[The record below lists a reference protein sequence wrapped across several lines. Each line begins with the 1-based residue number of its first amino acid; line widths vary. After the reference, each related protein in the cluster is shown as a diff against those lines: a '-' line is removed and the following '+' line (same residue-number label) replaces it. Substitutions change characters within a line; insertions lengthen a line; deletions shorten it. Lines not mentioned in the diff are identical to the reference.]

1 MLKEIFGQ
9 AIGAMRHNGQRTLI
23 TIIGMAWGIATV
35 VLLLAYGAGFG
46 HACESIF
53 AQFGTNEIGIFPG
66 TTSEQAGGDKAG
78 VKIKLQMDDVERI
91 QQMVPGVILVAP
103 TVSKTVAVSN
113 ELHQFN
119 WNVDGITPELQTIQK
134 KDIAEGRALNE
145 GDVTTRS
152 HVCVLGSEAR
162 TKLFSGLYALGQTIH
177 IAGVSFQVIGIQK
190 PKMQE
195 GDNDI
200 NRGVIVPFSTMSDI
214 KDTKYLDGIWF
225 SYSGNFQKTEDAMRK
240 VMASSHNFRV
250 TDKRAIY
257 VANIMEQLSQF
268 RLISL
273 CLSILLAFIGALT
286 LGIAGIGLMNIML
299 VSVQQ
304 RTREIGV
311 EKALGARKRHILLQ
325 FLSEALVITA
335 LGGGL
340 GIALAYGVSAAVGKI
355 PFYSAIASNASDADI
370 QLLISWQSVVVS
382 VVLLAVVGLISGM
395 IPAIRA
401 SNLDPIEALRYE

>member
-1 MLKEIFGQ
+1 
-9 AIGAMRHNGQRTLI
+9 
-23 TIIGMAWGIATV
+23 
-35 VLLLAYGAGFG
+35 
-46 HACESIF
+46 
-53 AQFGTNEIGIFPG
+53 
-66 TTSEQAGGDKAG
+66 
-78 VKIKLQMDDVERI
+78 
-91 QQMVPGVILVAP
+91 
-103 TVSKTVAVSN
+103 
-113 ELHQFN
+113 
-119 WNVDGITPELQTIQK
+119 
-134 KDIAEGRALNE
+134 
-145 GDVTTRS
+145 
-152 HVCVLGSEAR
+152 
-162 TKLFSGLYALGQTIH
+162 
-177 IAGVSFQVIGIQK
+177 
-190 PKMQE
+190 
-195 GDNDI
+195 
-200 NRGVIVPFSTMSDI
+200 
-214 KDTKYLDGIWF
+214 
-225 SYSGNFQKTEDAMRK
+225 MRK
-240 VMASSHNFRV
+240 VMAASHNFRV

-273 CLSILLAFIGALT
+273 CLSILLAFIGTLT

-355 PFYSAIASNASDADI
+355 PFYSAVAANATDADI
-370 QLLISWQSVVVS
+370 QLLISWQSVVIS
-382 VVLLAVVGLISGM
+382 VVILAIVGLISGM

>member
-145 GDVTTRS
+145 GDVTTRA

-200 NRGVIVPFSTMSDI
+200 NRGVIVPLSTMSDI

-240 VMASSHNFRV
+240 VTASSHNFRV